1 MRSDELKVEIQRAHR
16 DVECDVTGDFALA
29 TKAGYFQS
37 SEVVYTT
44 DRVTSVLNGVKMVKT
59 DFCRDYHL
67 LAHLESSLQ
76 RRDRGACIGQLYFLK
91 RRLGV
96 VRGWKC
102 QV

>member
-44 DRVTSVLNGVKMVKT
+44 DRVAFVLNGIKMVKT
-59 DFCRDYHL
+59 DFFVAITIYWHILKARCSDGIAV
-67 LAHLESSLQ
+67 LASDSSISLS
-76 RRDRGACIGQLYFLK
+76 DGSG
-91 RRLGV
+91 
-96 VRGWKC
+96 
-102 QV
+102 